1 MSGAR
6 AWRVG
11 AGALFA
17 LVVAIASAQT
27 MLPKSVD
34 TPALTMT
41 GIGDPTAPPG
51 SARKPLPALVPT
63 DAMAMTPAATISKAS
78 KVVIEARV
86 SKSGDVKAQTGD
98 LTGVSAPVA
107 PGAKDVRVIIDRV
120 IP

>member
-17 LVVAIASAQT
+17 VVVAIASAQT

-41 GIGDPTAPPG
+41 GIGEPTAPHG

-63 DAMAMTPAATISKAS
+63 DAMAMTGLGDSIAPPGATRKPLPALVPTDAMAM
-78 KVVIEARV
+78 
-86 SKSGDVKAQTGD
+86 
-98 LTGVSAPVA
+98 TGVGPAN
-107 PGAKDVRVIIDRV
+107 
-120 IP
+120 